1 MAAHSSSAIT
11 STWFYKALN
20 ASVHRFSTIPNAMTS
35 RGYDVMVLW
44 FDGRLKRKTW
54 PPDSKPVLTP
64 HVLDGFPFLKCSLD
78 CNKILVFG
86 IFRMSFNGSSSSGKP
101 SAPSGANRAFRKNFG
116 QCVGELLIKNGNIGG
131 AGHVFIITAFAAT
144 MYCRFRRRSHRP
156 TPAAA
161 SSHSQCLPSKD
172 FGFSAVRSISSMQ
185 RALTSIL
192 SGSERGT

>member
-1 MAAHSSSAIT
+1 MLTVSLHFGKIT
-11 STWFYKALN
+11 LHLPNLQGGDGFDWDCVRHHAVWLSGAL
-20 ASVHRFSTIPNAMTS
+20 
-35 RGYDVMVLW
+35 
-44 FDGRLKRKTW
+44 GRLAT
-54 PPDSKPVLTP
+54 
-64 HVLDGFPFLKCSLD
+64 
-78 CNKILVFG
+78 
-86 IFRMSFNGSSSSGKP
+86 
-101 SAPSGANRAFRKNFG
+101 SARHWRAFLLSACGLSVKNFG